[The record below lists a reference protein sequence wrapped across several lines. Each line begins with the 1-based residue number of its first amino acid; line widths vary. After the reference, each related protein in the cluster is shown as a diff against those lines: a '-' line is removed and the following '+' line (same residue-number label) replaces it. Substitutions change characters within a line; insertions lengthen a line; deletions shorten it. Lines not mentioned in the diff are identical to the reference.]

1 MARAFRFSLQPLLDR
16 KAGIENEHRG
26 HVAAARQALDKARAA
41 LERLMAAVATQPYL
55 DAAIAA
61 QIRRIAELQGDLERK
76 RHDLV
81 AAARERKVIEKLRER
96 RRRAFD
102 AEEARR
108 EELELD
114 EINARCR
121 ERAARNRPPDSRTQR
136 TTA

>member
-16 KAGIENEHRG
+16 RVEIEDEYRRQ
-26 HVAAARQALDKARAA
+26 VAAARGALDEARAA
-41 LERLMAAVATQPYL
+41 LERLMAAVAAKPYL

-61 QIRRIAELQGDLERK
+61 QLRRIAELQGGLERK

-96 RRRAFD
+96 RRRAFA
-102 AEEARR
+102 AEEAQR

-114 EINARCR
+114 ETNARCR
-121 ERAARNRPPDSRTQR
+121 ENGARDRPQHCRTQR

>member
-16 KAGIENEHRG
+16 RAGIENEHRQ
-26 HVAAARQALDKARAA
+26 HVAAVRHALDEARAA

-61 QIRRIAELQGDLERK
+61 QIRRIADLQGDLERK

-81 AAARERKVIEKLRER
+81 AAARERKVIETLRQR

-114 EINARCR
+114 ESNARCHQ
-121 ERAARNRPPDSRTQR
+121 RAARNRPPDCRTQR

>member
-16 KAGIENEHRG
+16 RAEIENEYRRQ
-26 HVAAARQALDKARAA
+26 VAAARGALDEARGA
-41 LERLMAAVATQPYL
+41 LERLMAAVAAKPYL

-61 QIRRIAELQGDLERK
+61 QLRRIAELQGGLERK
-76 RHDLV
+76 RRDLV

-96 RRRAFD
+96 RRRAFE

-114 EINARCR
+114 ETNARCR
-121 ERAARNRPPDSRTQR
+121 ENGARDRPQHCRTQR

>member
-16 KAGIENEHRG
+16 KAGIENEHRREVG
-26 HVAAARQALDKARAA
+26 AARLALDEARAA

-61 QIRRIAELQGDLERK
+61 QIRGIAELQGDLERK

-114 EINARCR
+114 ES
-121 ERAARNRPPDSRTQR
+121 NRPPDCRTQR